1 MGIENSTNS
10 CIYKKIY
17 FEDEVKVNDQDHVI
31 EKYQRSVHQE
41 CYINFILSEKIP
53 VVFHS

>member
-10 CIYKKIY
+10 YIYKKIY
-17 FEDEVKVNDQDHVI
+17 FEDEVKINDQDHVI
-31 EKYQRSVHQE
+31 EKYQRSVHQK

-53 VVFHS
+53 VVFHN

>member
-41 CYINFILSEKIP
+41 CYINLILSEKNP
-53 VVFHS
+53 CCVS

>member
-41 CYINFILSEKIP
+41 CHINFILSEKIP

>member
-17 FEDEVKVNDQDHVI
+17 FEDEVKVNDQDRVI